1 MYLRD
6 DEKRGLLVTQCC
18 FHFELYLVGKE
29 MFYKDVQRMFER
41 KTSVDVNVKSF
52 LQNRVTERKRERYT
66 G

>member
-1 MYLRD
+1 
-6 DEKRGLLVTQCC
+6 
-18 FHFELYLVGKE
+18 

-41 KTSVDVNVKSF
+41 KTSVGVNVKSF